1 MRYTPEHR
9 EESRR
14 RILEAAGRGFR
25 KHGYAGIGVDGLAK
39 EAGVTSGA
47 FYAHFSSKGEAF
59 TQALTDGIRELATG
73 IEQFQSEHGAKWL
86 DKFID
91 FYMSAKRTCELDEAC
106 AMQALTPEVMRAD
119 AHVRSVY
126 EEEMLTVIEAIARGL
141 QHGNL
146 LERRARSWAL
156 LSLLSGGVSTAR
168 ALNSPALA
176 SQVARSVRS
185 AALALANPPQA

>member
-9 EESRR
+9 EETRR

-59 TQALTDGIRELATG
+59 THAVTDGIRELATG
-73 IEQFQSEHGAKWL
+73 IEQFQREHGAKWL
-86 DKFID
+86 DKLID
-91 FYMSAKRTCELDEAC
+91 FYLSTKRTCGLDEAC
-106 AMQALTPEVMRAD
+106 AIQALTPEVMRAD
-119 AHVRSVY
+119 AGVRSVY
-126 EEEMLTVIEAIARGL
+126 ESEILNVIEALARGL
-141 QHGNL
+141 QHGSL
-146 LERRARSWAL
+146 IERRARSWAL
-156 LSLLSGGVSTAR
+156 LSLLSGAVSTTR

-176 SQVARSVRS
+176 NQVAKSVRS